1 MLQKLT
7 SDILYKCIQ
16 ELKKEEN
23 KVKLN
28 ENIVEPVI
36 SNLTER
42 LYPYLIILFIMY
54 ILVIILV
61 ISILIII
68 LFNKKKI

>member
-7 SDILYKCIQ
+7 SDILNKCIN
-16 ELKKEEN
+16 ELKKEDN
-23 KVKLN
+23 KTKIN
-28 ENIVEPVI
+28 EHIVEPVI

-68 LFNKKKI
+68 LFDKKK

>member
-16 ELKKEEN
+16 ELKKDEN
-23 KVKLN
+23 KIKIN

-36 SNLTER
+36 TNLTDR

-68 LFNKKKI
+68 LLNKKRI

>member
-16 ELKKEEN
+16 ELKKDEN
-23 KVKLN
+23 KIKIN

-36 SNLTER
+36 TNLTDR

-54 ILVIILV
+54 SN
-61 ISILIII
+61 SILFKVGNIGKLIQC
-68 LFNKKKI
+68 